1 MLLQPKRIA
10 FAICFIFPCKNKEYR
25 RGNCE
30 DFTKILFKPYSEGE
44 LKLSQVWDFVLKTLQ
59 SYLSWDLSLLA
70 PVQKIEYNLR
80 CFYISSL
87 SNPSFQ

>member
-1 MLLQPKRIA
+1 MLLQAKRIG

-59 SYLSWDLSLLA
+59 SYPKLG
-70 PVQKIEYNLR
+70 
-80 CFYISSL
+80 FISPCSD
-87 SNPSFQ
+87 PEK